1 MPLSSFDPLGLRQ
14 RETSSVSEKEKLYS
28 QQDHVARDRRREA
41 FSWLFEQ
48 PACVQTDQ
56 GVNAE
61 GSRCAFKT
69 VCPALFMLLRIDN
82 TVSPGEARR
91 VFFFF
96 LSHSRSAV
104 LGGMKVMVRR
114 NHFVVASSIF
124 SVLLRTA
131 GPRYLPTLSANILH

>member
-1 MPLSSFDPLGLRQ
+1 MKRAPFLKKKTIFTARSRCQRQ
-14 RETSSVSEKEKLYS
+14 EEGG
-28 QQDHVARDRRREA
+28 

-48 PACVQTDQ
+48 RACVQTDQ

-91 VFFFF
+91 VFFF
-96 LSHSRSAV
+96 SQP
-104 LGGMKVMVRR
+104 
-114 NHFVVASSIF
+114 F
-124 SVLLRTA
+124 SF
-131 GPRYLPTLSANILH
+131 GCPQGE